1 MRMVAGT
8 FAVLL
13 LVTAARQVAAQQTEP
28 PVHRLDV
35 WGGAGLF
42 TGGGLGSRDAS
53 LRANG
58 SSTPFTLFRSAS
70 SLTRAPALEVGLGVL
85 LTRRIGAEAR
95 LVYGRPDIRTS
106 VTSDV
111 EGAPAVAVVERIDQ
125 YAISGGVV
133 VLIDELRL
141 GGTTPFAS
149 AGAGY
154 IRQLHEGRT
163 LVEQGHS
170 FHVGGGVKRWLFVR
184 DRRRLKAAGLR
195 GDARL
200 ELVSG
205 GVAFDDRLRA
215 RGVLSGA
222 FFVTF

>member
-1 MRMVAGT
+1 MPVTA
-8 FAVLL
+8 FAVLFS
-13 LVTAARQVAAQQTEP
+13 VVCARGVAAQHTEP

-35 WGGAGLF
+35 WAGAGLF
-42 TGGGLGSRDAS
+42 TGGDVGTRDAT

-58 SSTPFTLFRSAS
+58 SSTPFTLFRTAS
-70 SLTRAPALEVGLGVL
+70 SLALAPTLELGVGTL
-85 LTRRIGAEAR
+85 VTRRIGAEAR

-106 VTSDV
+106 VTTDA

-125 YAISGGVV
+125 YAISGGVI

-205 GVAFDDRLRA
+205 GVAFDNRLRA